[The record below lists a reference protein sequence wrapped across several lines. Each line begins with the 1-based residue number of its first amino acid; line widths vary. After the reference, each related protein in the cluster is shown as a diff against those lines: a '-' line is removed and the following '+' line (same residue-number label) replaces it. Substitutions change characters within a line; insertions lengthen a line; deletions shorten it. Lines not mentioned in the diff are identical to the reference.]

1 MDDAV
6 RAALRTDQTI
16 DITTIGRRSGRP
28 HRIEIWLHHMDG
40 HCYLSGSPG
49 RRDWYANLLSEPNF
63 QVHLKQSHQADLAAR
78 AQPIVDPARRQ
89 PVLRYIMER
98 HRATSDLTAWL
109 EGSPLVEITF
119 EEPLA

>member
-1 MDDAV
+1 
-6 RAALRTDQTI
+6 
-16 DITTIGRRSGRP
+16 
-28 HRIEIWLHHMDG
+28 
-40 HCYLSGSPG
+40 
-49 RRDWYANLLSEPNF
+49 
-63 QVHLKQSHQADLAAR
+63 VHLKQSHQADLAAR